1 MSSRKLVSHQYKKK
15 IKLEVGNYRPVS
27 VLSAVSK
34 ILERAVYKQ
43 VEEYLQDRN
52 LLYHLQSGFRQHHS
66 TNTCLIYLTNYIK
79 CQVSSGKYVGMV
91 ALDVQKSFDCVH
103 HDILCRKLE
112 IMGIDSTWFLSYLTG
127 RSQVVVANGIQSEV
141 EQIQCGVPQGSL
153 LGPLLYLCYCNDME
167 MAADCNLILYANDSI
182 ILYADS
188 DPKVIENKLA
198 NELASINHWLI
209 ENKLLLHPD
218 KCEAILFA
226 SKRKI
231 KLVKDFVINFNGTNI
246 VGTQHI
252 KYLGSIV
259 ENDLSGKECVKSIIK
274 KVNRRLKFLCRY
286 KSMLTRDV
294 RKILAISLVQCQID
308 YSVMCV
314 HHGITISLRNTNA
327 NCR

>member
-1 MSSRKLVSHQYKKK
+1 
-15 IKLEVGNYRPVS
+15 
-27 VLSAVSK
+27 
-34 ILERAVYKQ
+34 
-43 VEEYLQDRN
+43 
-52 LLYHLQSGFRQHHS
+52 
-66 TNTCLIYLTNYIK
+66 
-79 CQVSSGKYVGMV
+79 MV

-259 ENDLSGKECVKSIIK
+259 ENDLSGKE
-274 KVNRRLKFLCRY
+274 KVNGRLKFLYRY
-286 KSMLTRDV
+286 KSMPTRDV
-294 RKILAISLVQCQID
+294 RKILAFSLVQCQID
-308 YSVMCV
+308 YACTSWYHNLTTEYKRKLQVIQNKMMRFILNLGHREHIGPVEFGQIKFMNVTNRVKQLSLNIV
-314 HHGITISLRNTNA
+314 HNFYHKQTPSYLLPYFIRASEAHSYHTRSPQYTFSYQQIKIEKF
-327 NCR
+327 